1 MVEKTTKGISIN
13 GTVTSLI
20 NDKTIESYIPRI
32 MNYAAIKQKYA
43 LDKPITAEVLDK
55 KTEISQATIYELII
69 YTQPKVIPRNTT
81 AQVVCL
87 ESLEN
92 CLATYLNHAE
102 TLSKGIEEQDL
113 INTYSLFRGAAV
125 AKDHI
130 RTSGKANVQETTGIS
145 QLNLSQKPE
154 ELTYDILK
162 VIFKGIETTY
172 TKHGTITDDILLQ
185 IFDTFYTQLINQCLA
200 QSPQYS
206 EKIKEKGLDNP
217 QQIKDLTFTGFKA
230 KNKREKELAFPET
243 TLDDIV
249 GNHEYIEKGKRLIKN
264 VLSYSFD
271 APNGGTNPKMPFTQ
285 ILTVYGGPGTGKTIT
300 AYAMLN
306 EFKKLAK
313 ENNILSFLKVIRK
326 SDWTS
331 SYQYATAQNLVRT
344 FQDEVFNNDGLVGVY
359 WPDFDTAFVARNSPD
374 IRAEEKDNL
383 NVLFG
388 LLDGTIGV
396 RNGKWFIILDANY
409 LDPKNMDAA
418 LFSRVMEEGVEV
430 KGPESQEHYIKL
442 FKDILLK
449 KQKGFLDIKS
459 EEWEKFGEACIK
471 NKLSGRAIEKI
482 SKQVSNYISQFEEPE
497 GFFKMSHEEK
507 MKVIQENSKKAD
519 LNFVLK
525 TTQDYC
531 DFQKVRDENEAMKK
545 SEERL
550 EELLSQLSEKK

>member
-1 MVEKTTKGISIN
+1 MVEKTTKGISID

-20 NDKTIESYIPRI
+20 TDKTIESYIPRI
-32 MNYAAIKQKYA
+32 MNYAAIKQKYT
-43 LDKPITAEVLDK
+43 LDQPITADLLDK
-55 KTEISQATIYELII
+55 KTSISQATIYELII

-81 AQVVCL
+81 SQVVCL
-87 ESLEN
+87 ESLED

-102 TLSKGIEEQDL
+102 TLGKGIEEQDL
-113 INTYSLFRGAAV
+113 VNTYSLFRGAAV

-130 RTSGKANVQETTGIS
+130 RSSGKANMQETTGIS
-145 QLNLSQKPE
+145 QLNLSLKSE
-154 ELTYDILK
+154 DLTYDVLK
-162 VIFKGIETTY
+162 VIFKGVETTY
-172 TKHGTITDDILLQ
+172 AKHGAITDDMLLQ
-185 IFDTFYTQLINQCLA
+185 IFDTFYTQVINQCLA
-200 QSPQYS
+200 ESPQYA
-206 EKIKEKGLDNP
+206 EKLKEKGMDSP
-217 QQIKDLTFTGFKA
+217 QQIKDLIFTGFKA
-230 KNKREKELAFPET
+230 KDKREKELAFPDT
-243 TLDDIV
+243 TLEDIV
-249 GNHEYIEKGKRLIKN
+249 GNLGYIEKGKRLIKN
-264 VLSYSFD
+264 VLAYSFD

-313 ENNILSFLKVIRK
+313 ENNIPSFLKAIRK

-344 FQDEVFNNDGLVGVY
+344 FQDEVFNNEGLVGVY

-388 LLDGTIGV
+388 LLDGSIGP

-409 LDPKNMDAA
+409 LDTKSMDAA

-430 KGPESQEHYIKL
+430 KGPEKPEHYIRL

-449 KQKGFLDIKS
+449 KQKDFLDVKP
-459 EEWEKFGEACIK
+459 EEWEKFGETCIK
-471 NKLSGRAIEKI
+471 NQLSGRAIEKI
-482 SKQVSNYISQFEEPE
+482 SKQVSNYISHFEEPE
-497 GFFKMSHEEK
+497 GFFKMSHEDK
-507 MKVIQENSKKAD
+507 MKVIQQNSKKAD

-531 DFQKVRDENEAMKK
+531 DFQKIRDDNEALKN
-545 SEERL
+545 SEENL
-550 EELLSQLSEKK
+550 KELLSQLSEKH